1 MINRRRGYKR
11 SPETVRRLSKSAT
24 KIYLAPG
31 SVFGNLTIIKSAR
44 PIPMPSGPGDRRYL
58 CKCSCGRTKSIS
70 LYRLIYGKS
79 RSCGCKIGVTHG
91 MSKSRLYNI
100 HHGMINR
107 CYGKY
112 PVSKNIYYNRKISV
126 CKQWKKSFI
135 SFKNWSMNNGYKD
148 NLTLDRIDNNKGYYP
163 SNCRYSSFIEQ
174 SNNRRNTKIV
184 KYHNEKIPLSI
195 LLRKLNIFK
204 NYARILWRINNG
216 WNVDD
221 AINVPVR

>member
-1 MINRRRGYKR
+1 
-11 SPETVRRLSKSAT
+11 
-24 KIYLAPG
+24 
-31 SVFGNLTIIKSAR
+31 
-44 PIPMPSGPGDRRYL
+44 
-58 CKCSCGRTKSIS
+58 
-70 LYRLIYGKS
+70 
-79 RSCGCKIGVTHG
+79 
-91 MSKSRLYNI
+91 
-100 HHGMINR
+100 
-107 CYGKY
+107 
-112 PVSKNIYYNRKISV
+112 
-126 CKQWKKSFI
+126 
-135 SFKNWSMNNGYKD
+135 MNNGYKD